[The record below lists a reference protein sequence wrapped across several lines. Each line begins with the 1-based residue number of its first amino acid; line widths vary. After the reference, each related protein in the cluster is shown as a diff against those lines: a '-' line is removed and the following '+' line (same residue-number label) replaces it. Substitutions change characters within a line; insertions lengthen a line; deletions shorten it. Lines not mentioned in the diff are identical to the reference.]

1 MLCVPQVSAR
11 GPRQVLRKGGDE
23 EPEGPGDDDV
33 VVEVDVKGDQ
43 HHRIPDSCAQRKL
56 NFHPQT
62 NKCASFSSGH
72 GAIAHR
78 GRKTKVASGRKAA
91 GDTRGKER
99 TEKGR
104 ALVRKIAALGAGER
118 AESGNGHHFPFIQQ
132 KKCRAR
138 SHMHIQESGGERRAR
153 AIAT

>member
-11 GPRQVLRKGGDE
+11 GPREVLRKGGDE

-56 NFHPQT
+56 NVHPQT

-72 GAIAHR
+72 GASAQR
-78 GRKTKVASGRKAA
+78 GMKTKVASGVAKLPVTHGAKRIREGA
-91 GDTRGKER
+91 
-99 TEKGR
+99 KGR
-104 ALVRKIAALGAGER
+104 GAFVRKIARRSELAS
-118 AESGNGHHFPFIQQ
+118 ESGNGHHFPFIQQ
-132 KKCRAR
+132 KSVARAHTCR
-138 SHMHIQESGGERRAR
+138 GERRAR